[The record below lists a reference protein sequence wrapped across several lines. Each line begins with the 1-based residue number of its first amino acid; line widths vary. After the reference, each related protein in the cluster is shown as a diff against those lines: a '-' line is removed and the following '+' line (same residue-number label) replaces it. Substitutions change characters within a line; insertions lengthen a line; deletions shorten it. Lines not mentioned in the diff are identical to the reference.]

1 MTDQQK
7 IKEKDFIEVEF
18 SGYANGKLFDSNI
31 PEDIK
36 TLDPKANP
44 EKTIV
49 CVGEKMLVPGLDK
62 QLAGKEIGKEYELEV
77 SAKEGFGERNK
88 NLIKIIPLKAFSEQK
103 VHPQVGMLF
112 TLDNSLVKI
121 IAVSGARVTADFNN
135 PLSGKDLKYKIT
147 IKRKVEDIKE
157 QSESLFRFFL
167 RFIPEFEVKDKI
179 VVKGPKILEQMMVVL
194 NEKFRELIGKELA
207 FEEKLPEQNAVKEQ
221 DLKEEQGIE

>member
-1 MTDQQK
+1 MIDQQK

-31 PEDIK
+31 PEDLK

-49 CVGEKMLVPGLDK
+49 CVGEKMLVQGLDK
-62 QLAGKEIGKEYELEV
+62 QMVGKEIGKEYELEV

-112 TLDNSLVKI
+112 TLDNSLVKV
-121 IAVSGARVTADFNN
+121 IAVSSARVTVDFNN

-157 QSESLFRFFL
+157 QSEALFRFFL

-179 VVKGPKILEQMMVVL
+179 TIKGPKILEQMIVVL
-194 NEKFRELIGKELA
+194 NEKFKELIGKELA

-221 DLKEEQGIE
+221 DLKESLDEE